1 MSSEDQAI
9 LEKISQLAGQINK
22 HKNQKP
28 YEQQERTSSS
38 AIANNHGTPHTH
50 HSARAHGYH
59 PYATSAWRPSHGSY
73 RGTYSPRGYRGGRQS
88 SIVRNR
94 TLVLNGNT
102 STPPSQP
109 DTGNVTPSN
118 DENETPSSTGY
129 ITKTDRHLQL
139 INKSYFEKDSQTR
152 SRAIEE
158 TRKQRLK
165 QRDDREKLKLSRHL
179 QRIGNGTSSSA
190 IQSSG
195 ANNYEVVVNGIRFQV
210 TKNGSKLVKVPGDL
224 NSATATP
231 KTTLVGGVK
240 FHRSKNGNMYR
251 SGIVKATRK
260 STVVKINEPCKSFTT
275 TGTCNKGPRCCYIHD
290 ASKVGVCK
298 VFLLKG
304 SCPNGDSCDLSH
316 DLTPERTPTCLHFA
330 KGNCSNPDC
339 RYTHVHVSPTALV
352 CRSFGIYG
360 YCEKGATCTER
371 HVHECPDYSNTG
383 SCTTKG
389 CKLPHRLKASVIRK
403 NANAGGSPEDSSDI
417 SSEEEDEIDSD
428 DVDSDAIDEEFFG
441 NDDEDKDLEMSNQQ
455 DYVHF
460 S

>member
-28 YEQQERTSSS
+28 YEQQERTTSP
-38 AIANNHGTPHTH
+38 AIANNHGTQHPHHNTH
-50 HSARAHGYH
+50 GHGYH
-59 PYATSAWRPSHGSY
+59 PYATSAWRPSRGSY
-73 RGTYSPRGYRGGRQS
+73 RGSYSPRGYRGGRQP
-88 SIVRNR
+88 SIVRHR

-109 DTGNVTPSN
+109 DTGNVTPAT
-118 DENETPSSTGY
+118 DENEAPSSTGY

-152 SRAIEE
+152 AKAIEE

-179 QRIGNGTSSSA
+179 QRLGNGTSSSA
-190 IQSSG
+190 IQSNG
-195 ANNYEVVVNGIRFQV
+195 ANSYEVFVNGIRFQV
-210 TKNGSKLVKVPGDL
+210 TKNGSKLVKVPGESSSSSHRVVPLFFSFCSLGSGDL
-224 NSATATP
+224 NSANATP
-231 KTTLVGGVK
+231 KTTLICGVK

-251 SGIVKATRK
+251 SGIVKATR
-260 STVVKINEPCKSFTT
+260 C
-275 TGTCNKGPRCCYIHD
+275 RYIHD

-298 VFLLKG
+298 DFLLKG

-316 DLTPERTPTCLHFA
+316 DLIAERTPTCLHFA

-339 RYTHVHVSPTALV
+339 RYTHVRVSPTALV

-360 YCEKGATCTER
+360 YCGKGATCTER

-383 SCTTKG
+383 TCTTKG

-403 NANAGGSPEDSSDI
+403 NANAGASAEDSSDI
-417 SSEEEDEIDSD
+417 SSDEEDEIDSD

-441 NDDEDKDLEMSNQQ
+441 NDDEEKDLEMSNQQ